1 MVKLSEP
8 RWNKE
13 LETKREL
20 GAWAIVVNELVMEGG
35 PRGTGQGPKYYI
47 LQSLMPTPGQELGL
61 GAHMIPETQH

>member
-1 MVKLSEP
+1 M
-8 RWNKE
+8 
-13 LETKREL
+13 
-20 GAWAIVVNELVMEGG
+20 VNELVMEGG